1 MGKTI
6 TFVDR
11 AERKYQLLIDGGGTA
26 LDGGS
31 VTFETQ
37 ENADADMFM
46 PVRCQ
51 TGTFRYIGTN
61 DHSNWL
67 SLIPSDAID
76 KRVVLQRYNSSND
89 TWTTVWQGYIQPQVF
104 ENEYPGLGTVEHD
117 FAVQCPLSVLDTV
130 DIDPNPNATPESS
143 RIINNYPTVTFGQ
156 LLQNFVFNRVTS
168 TGTANKN
175 TRISYYYIQGTTAV
189 TRARLG
195 LRVMW
200 ANFLDVDSNN
210 NVVCKYTC
218 KQVLE
223 EFCKFFGY
231 TCRMHGDCVYFTQPT
246 GNNVGFSR
254 YSNLTGSPDSFPR
267 STFNITDAML
277 CDTDDHEEI
286 HPGIGKATVK
296 SDINPLDNL
305 VEIPYDELYDKYNVG
320 VPSRPI
326 IVRSVDWY
334 AREVYNLI
342 REPDS
347 ETTAGNENKLIYEND
362 TVSLTC
368 VMAVKPGTGD
378 NAGDRAKY
386 CRFFVYD
393 DSDVGDFQTQV
404 IPESK
409 ESYGWRKCIEL
420 FRASDYTGSATDTM
434 FQIVSKQVFVI
445 SDGFLFVNFKCD
457 QVSAWISQGLS
468 GETVPPYAT
477 AKLRIG
483 NKYWNGS
490 TRTWVDYETTFDL
503 EFDANGAKTN
513 RSKYASQYGGL
524 TINVPQ
530 YQGYGA
536 QVTKT
541 MRGDLEFCIVNV
553 PSWSR
558 YDQSTPQEWVDI
570 NGFLPLM
577 DFEIGFVRG
586 TIEDTQHRGNEYTSN
601 GGKFRDEVNVD
612 LIWASDVEYG
622 QGNYK
627 RHMPAGIG
635 YILDGSTEKPQEKIW
650 SMQWTTGNPDVIP
663 EQYLS
668 QLIANYGQTT
678 HRLLQM
684 NLRSSSLGDVTPRE
698 NTSGLESGTT
708 FFPLAISHNWR
719 DDITTLT
726 LMSV

>member
-37 ENADADMFM
+37 EDNDADMFK

-61 DHSNWL
+61 DHDAWL

-76 KRVVLQRYNSSND
+76 KRVVLQRYIGTSWV
-89 TWTTVWQGYIQPQVF
+89 TMWQGYIQPQVF

-143 RIINNYPTVTFGQ
+143 RIINNYPTITFGQ

-189 TRARLG
+189 TSDRLG
-195 LRVMW
+195 LKVMW

-305 VEIPYDELYDKYNVG
+305 VEIPYDELYDQYNIG
-320 VPSRPI
+320 IPSSPI
-326 IVRSVDWY
+326 IMRSVDWY
-334 AREVYNLI
+334 EHNVYNQI
-342 REPDS
+342 REPDANGGS
-347 ETTAGNENKLIYEND
+347 LSYEND

-368 VMAVKPGTGD
+368 YMANKPGIDTG
-378 NAGDRAKY
+378 AGDAKKY

-393 DSDVGDFQTQV
+393 DNEVGGDLTTQE
-404 IPESK
+404 IPDSK
-409 ESYGWRKCIEL
+409 EAFSWRKCIEL
-420 FRASDYTGSATDTM
+420 FHSYTYSGSNTQTM
-434 FQIVSKQVFVI
+434 FTISSKQVFVI
-445 SDGFLFVNFKCD
+445 SDGFLYINFKCH
-457 QVSAWISQGLS
+457 QVSAWVTES
-468 GETVPPYAT
+468 ENFFYPNRENPTEVKTYCYAK

-483 NKYWNGS
+483 TKYWNGS
-490 TRTWVDYETTFDL
+490 AWVENSPNTTFDL
-503 EFDANGAKTN
+503 PFTSGGAKSN
-513 RSKYASQYGGL
+513 RSSYGG
-524 TINVPQ
+524 ISAPQ
-530 YQGYGA
+530 YSGYGIP
-536 QVTKT
+536 VYDT
-541 MRGDLEFCIVNV
+541 MRGDMEFSIEDV
-553 PSWSR
+553 PSYQVARLSFPEDPWK
-558 YDQSTPQEWVDI
+558 DI

-627 RHMPAGIG
+627 RHMPAGLG
-635 YILDGSTEKPQEKIW
+635 YILNGSTEKPQEKIW
-650 SMQWTTGNPDVIP
+650 SMNWTTGNPDVIP

-678 HRLLQM
+678 HRLLQL
-684 NLRSSSLGDVTPRE
+684 NLRSSVLGDVTPMV
-698 NTSGLESGTT
+698 NTSGLESGVTM
-708 FFPLAISHNWR
+708 FPLAISHNWR

-726 LMSV
+726 LMQI